1 MTRHRIADLRIYT
14 IKPRGLGEFIE
25 IFDTLAMPVQLRHLG
40 PPIAFFSSDIGPQ
53 NQVVHLWG
61 YDSLAD
67 YDRRRIARDADPDWP
82 AYLSASGHLLVAQ
95 ENRFLKTV
103 ELAAVARFLGTPGG
117 NP

>member
-1 MTRHRIADLRIYT
+1 MTGYHIADLRIYT
-14 IKPRGLGEFIE
+14 IKPRGLAEFIE

-40 PPIAFFSSDIGPQ
+40 PPIAFFASDIGPQ

-95 ENRFLKTV
+95 ENRFIKKID
-103 ELAAVARFLGTPGG
+103 LASVARFLDSEGAAR
-117 NP
+117 

>member
-1 MTRHRIADLRIYT
+1 MTGYRIADLRIYT

-40 PPIAFFSSDIGPQ
+40 PPIAFFASDIGPQ

-95 ENRFLKTV
+95 ENRFIKKID
-103 ELAAVARFLGTPGG
+103 LASVTRFLGSEGAAQ
-117 NP
+117 